1 MMSAMK
7 RLRAA
12 ICLMLCALALSS
24 AGCGTISDMTTA
36 DGGQRIFGG
45 TRADGGNIS
54 HPDSQNPDVQ
64 RIFCVLDFPF
74 SLALDLC
81 LLPVTVIISLVR
93 NPP

>member
-1 MMSAMK
+1 MK

-12 ICLMLCALALSS
+12 ACLLLCAFALAAS
-24 AGCGTISDMTTA
+24 GCGTISDMTTQ

-45 TRADGGNIS
+45 TRADAGNIS

-64 RIFCVLDFPF
+64 RIVCVLDIPF
-74 SLALDLC
+74 SFVLDLC
-81 LLPVTVIISLVR
+81 LLPVTVIISLIR